1 MTVESGAHKLTVTT
15 VLPAGGK
22 VTPTGEVVVEDGKD
36 QLFKLTV
43 NDGYYVSS
51 PVRVTWADGTK
62 TTCKV
67 EDNKFTVPAVK
78 QDGTVKV
85 VFKAQYT
92 ITLSA
97 TPAKGGVCDP
107 MGPAILVN
115 GGADQTITV
124 TANKGFMIEEVK
136 IDGVAATIADDTS
149 KTFTHTFTAVAA
161 NHTVDVVFESTG
173 EYHSGDMDMDNVVSM
188 PELLRVIQLF
198 NLNMGQY
205 VCDGTTEDGYASG
218 NDAAKRTCMQ
228 HSADS
233 DDDWTFSLSELL
245 RVIQFWSLGGYHKA
259 TPADEGFP
267 TKDGFAPGK

>member
-1 MTVESGAHKLTVTT
+1 MTIESGAHVITVKT

-22 VTPTGEVVVEDGKD
+22 VKPNGDVTVEDGKD
-36 QLFKLTV
+36 QEFAVTV
-43 NDGYYVSS
+43 NEGYYVASA
-51 PVRVTWADGTK
+51 RILWADGTK
-62 TTCKV
+62 KTFGVK
-67 EDNKFTVPAVK
+67 DGKFTVLAVT
-78 QDGTVKV
+78 QAGTLTVT
-85 VFKAQYT
+85 FKPQYT

-97 TPAKGGVCDP
+97 APAKGGVCDP

-115 GGADQTITV
+115 GGDDRTITV

-136 IDGVAATIADDTS
+136 IDGVAAEVTDDM
-149 KTFTHTFTAVAA
+149 KFAYTFLKVAA
-161 NHTVDVVFESTG
+161 NHTMDVVFMPTG
-173 EYHSGDMDMDNVVSM
+173 EYHSADMDMNNEVSM

-198 NLNMGQY
+198 NTKSGKY
-205 VCDGTTEDGYASG
+205 ICDPATEDGYASG
-218 NDAAKRTCMQ
+218 DDAAMRTCLQ